1 MLWGY
6 WFWEVSDVFRLLDYL
21 IGGLALLAL
30 PLLLWW
36 GIYQSPQ
43 SAVNLQARLEARA
56 AAALTESGN
65 DWARVSMDGQR
76 AVLTG
81 AAPSH
86 DAITE
91 AARAVRRSSG
101 PGGIVL
107 GGVTQVESRTDAAPP
122 ISPYVWRAR
131 KTAEGRIEL
140 SGHVPT
146 KAIQA
151 SLIEEA
157 RLVGRAAVDD
167 QMKPAPGVPSGNFQG
182 IARFALTQLSQLDEG
197 EVTISDYRVIL
208 KGSVA
213 DPAKRAE
220 VLSAMSKI
228 AGPFRGEPLL
238 TGEMHWQASLAGG
251 VLSLSGSV
259 QNEAERRQVLA
270 VVENAGFEGEIVD
283 GMTLGPAP
291 EEGWLAGALA
301 GLPQF
306 TQFDEGVMAFDAAGG
321 VFRFEGAARASTL
334 HFLQEDMARE
344 AAAWK
349 TVMAAEVAGNVT
361 AMAGLVMPASAD
373 GAPLACQDDLAA
385 VLAGG
390 GIRFAEGGAR
400 IARESGPA
408 LDQIAGILLSCDT
421 ADRFEVIAPGSVQAS
436 ELADFLVL
444 AGVARARLA
453 AISYGSEP
461 GTEATQSAEDG
472 GDRVRPVDIRIVER
486 SRQ

>member
-30 PLLLWW
+30 PFLLWW

-56 AAALTESGN
+56 AAALAESGN

-76 AVLTG
+76 AILTG
-81 AAPSH
+81 AAPSN
-86 DAITE
+86 DAVTE
-91 AARAVRRSSG
+91 AAGAVRRSSG
-101 PGGIVL
+101 PGGVVF
-107 GGVTQVESRTDAAPP
+107 GGVTQVESRADAAPP

-167 QMKPAPGVPSGNFQG
+167 QMKPAPGAPSGNFQG

-208 KGSVA
+208 KGNVA

-228 AGPFRGEPLL
+228 AAPFRGEPLL
-238 TGEMHWQASLAGG
+238 AGEMHWQGALDGG
-251 VLSLSGSV
+251 VLTLSGSV
-259 QNEAERRQVLA
+259 ETEAERRQILA
-270 VVENAGFEGEIVD
+270 AVERAGFEGEMID
-283 GMTLGPAP
+283 QMTLGPAP
-291 EEGWLAGALA
+291 AEGWLAGVLA

-306 TQFDEGVMAFDAAGG
+306 TRFDQGVMAFDAAGG
-321 VFRFEGAARASTL
+321 VFRFEGTARASTL

-344 AAAWK
+344 AGAWK
-349 TVMAAEVAGNVT
+349 TVMGAEVAGNVPE
-361 AMAGLVMPASAD
+361 MAGLVTPASAD
-373 GAPLACQDDLAA
+373 GAPLACQDELAA
-385 VLAGG
+385 ALAEG
-390 GIRFAEGGAR
+390 GIGFAEGGAR

-408 LDQIAGILLSCDT
+408 LDRIADILRSCDA
-421 ADRFEVIAPGSVQAS
+421 ADRFEIIAPSGVQAS
-436 ELADFLVL
+436 ELADFLVS
-444 AGVARARLA
+444 AGVPRARLA

-461 GTEATQSAEDG
+461 GTEATQAGEAGEDS
-472 GDRVRPVDIRIVER
+472 VRPVDIRIVER
-486 SRQ
+486 SRE